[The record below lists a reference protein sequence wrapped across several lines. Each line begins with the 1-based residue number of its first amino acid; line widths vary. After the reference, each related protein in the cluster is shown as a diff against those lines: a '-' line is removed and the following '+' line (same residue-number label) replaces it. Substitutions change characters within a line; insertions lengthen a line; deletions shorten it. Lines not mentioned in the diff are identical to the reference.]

1 MPSSVPL
8 LGTICTSGGVRERPE
23 NGRFQPFFVLWLS
36 VQIRADT
43 GLIGNFHSIL
53 HGIEPPLGSG
63 PIDLRRSEEQTS
75 ELQSLIRNSYAVFC
89 LQKKNERHYQNEH

>member
-1 MPSSVPL
+1 MLFRSNCVMVSMMVSAVSRCGLHRISAALMPSLVAL

-53 HGIEPPLGSG
+53 HGIEPLLGSG
-63 PIDLRRSEEQTS
+63 PIDLRRW
-75 ELQSLIRNSYAVFC
+75 L
-89 LQKKNERHYQNEH
+89 